1 MGLPHQPRRNP
12 EMGVHHMSQ
21 LGLHGSILLSL
32 FQHVYRAGLSL
43 AWYLSVLF
51 IVLAEAHAQQMVRV
65 PQELVQYPDLII
77 HNAKIVSMDDPQ
89 VNTSVGRVYQ
99 AMAVRGDRIQQLGTN
114 AQILA
119 YAGPRTRKFDLKGRT
134 VVPGLIDT
142 HNHLHDIYV
151 GEWARKHPQEIF
163 TYRKQF
169 TVSGRSFDELTAGI
183 TVLFKDNAPQLKPGQ
198 WITIDLPGPKKR
210 GIGKEF
216 ISAKH
221 ITRAKLDSIAPTTP
235 VYIESEGAFLMNTAG
250 RDAFLKLFHVK
261 PTDENEAL
269 ALTTPQFSRALLTE
283 IYFRPR
289 VPLMADILEDGLN
302 HFSALGFTTFSSHS
316 TGFPIHDGY
325 LMLSRQGRLPVRY
338 AFTHRFCQMT
348 SADIEGC
355 FFRLGDAAGLG
366 NDTMWNIGVTL
377 GGLDTDPPNFC
388 STIAAPPEIKKL
400 ELCRTVPGTHYYDS
414 IYTALRSRLRYVIN
428 HVKGDKSLDIF
439 MDIVDKVMAD
449 DPSITLDY
457 IRSLRITSDHC
468 GFYPRA
474 DQIPRM
480 ARFGMAFSCGA
491 SQIEDM
497 GAYLRIYGEQYA
509 DRITPIRSMISGGL
523 MVANEGGGNGMEAA
537 VPTAFARYYPFITR
551 KRSDGFVV
559 AQKEAV
565 DRVTLMKMSTV
576 WAAPYLLREKQIGTL
591 EPGKLADFV
600 VFDKD
605 YFTIP
610 EGEIPSVIPL
620 MTVLGG
626 KISVLREELA
636 QQLGIA
642 PEGPQL
648 HFRFDLPARTIDLQ
662 QLLEL
667 KEEF

>member
-1 MGLPHQPRRNP
+1 MPLHPSLCPYFFRVKRRSCRP
-12 EMGVHHMSQ
+12 GDC
-21 LGLHGSILLSL
+21 L
-32 FQHVYRAGLSL
+32 
-43 AWYLSVLF
+43 VL
-51 IVLAEAHAQQMVRV
+51 VLAALAFACTPARGQQLVQA
-65 PQELVQYPDLII
+65 PAELVQYPDLIL

-89 VNTSVGRVYQ
+89 FNTSAGRVYQ
-99 AMAVRGDRIQQLGTN
+99 AMSVLGDRIQFLGTN

-119 YAGPRTRKFDLKGRT
+119 YAGPRTRSVDLKGRT

-142 HNHLHDIYV
+142 HNHLHDIYI
-151 GEWARKHPQEIF
+151 GEWARQHPQEILNF
-163 TYRKQF
+163 RQRF

-183 TVLFKDNAPQLKPGQ
+183 GVLLKDHIPQMKPGQ
-198 WITIDLPGPKKR
+198 WMTIELPGPKKH
-210 GIGKEF
+210 GIGEEYL
-216 ISAKH
+216 SEQH
-221 ITRAKLDSIAPTTP
+221 LTRAQLDRMAPTTP

-250 RDAFLKLFHVK
+250 RDAFLELFHVP
-261 PTDENEAL
+261 PTDANEAR

-283 IYFRPR
+283 TYFRQR
-289 VPLMADILEDGLN
+289 VPLMADILEDGLR

-325 LMLSRQGRLPVRY
+325 LMLSRQDRLPVRY

-348 SADIEGC
+348 SADIAGC

-388 STIAAPPEIKKL
+388 STMEAPPEIKKL
-400 ELCRTVPGTHYYDS
+400 ELCRTMPGTHYYES
-414 IYTALRSRLRYVIN
+414 IYTALRSRLRYVVN

-439 MDIVDKVMAD
+439 MDIVEKVMAD

-474 DQIPRM
+474 EQIPRM
-480 ARFGMAFSCGA
+480 ARLGMAFSCGP

-497 GAYLRIYGEQYA
+497 GAYLRIYGERYA
-509 DRITPIRSMISGGL
+509 DRIAPVRSMISGGL

-551 KRSDGFVV
+551 QRSDGHLV
-559 AQKEAV
+559 APQEAV
-565 DRVTLMKMSTV
+565 DRVTLLKMSTV

-600 VFDKD
+600 VLDKD

-610 EGEIPSVIPL
+610 EQDIPSVVPL
-620 MTVLGG
+620 MTVMGG
-626 KISVLREELA
+626 KIQVLREELA
-636 QQLGIA
+636 TQLGV
-642 PEGPQL
+642 PPQGPQL
-648 HFRFDLPARTIDLQ
+648 HFRFDVPARPIDLQ